1 MKPKAALADYFT
13 FSKKDRLAIIIFLI
27 VVGGLMALPLWLPQ
41 RPPALSALPDSVRR
55 RPVPLQD
62 AGESPEANR
71 SAGAPRYSPSSTDRD
86 AWRSAPLFP
95 FDPNQLDAAGWKKL
109 GLTDRAVGTL
119 MKYRERGGRF
129 RRPED
134 LAKIWSLPPGF
145 VERVLPYVRIADGG
159 SGSPGFARYP
169 DRSSS
174 NRNFPD
180 RSYPNR
186 EPRSPTILSVNEA
199 DSTAWESLPGI
210 GAKLAGRIVRY
221 RERLGGFSSVDQVG
235 EVWGLPDSSF
245 RKIRTQ
251 LQLNS
256 SGGDIRKLNLNIAT
270 KDELKNHP
278 YIRWNLANVL
288 VEYRQRH
295 GAFRSLDDLKKV
307 LILPDSVFK
316 KLLPYVAIE

>member
-1 MKPKAALADYFT
+1 
-13 FSKKDRLAIIIFLI
+13 
-27 VVGGLMALPLWLPQ
+27 
-41 RPPALSALPDSVRR
+41 
-55 RPVPLQD
+55 
-62 AGESPEANR
+62 
-71 SAGAPRYSPSSTDRD
+71 
-86 AWRSAPLFP
+86 
-95 FDPNQLDAAGWKKL
+95 PNVW
-109 GLTDRAVGTL
+109 
-119 MKYRERGGRF
+119 
-129 RRPED
+129 
-134 LAKIWSLPPGF
+134 
-145 VERVLPYVRIADGG
+145 IADGG

-174 NRNFPD
+174 IRNFTD

-186 EPRSPTILSVNEA
+186 EPRSAVLLSVNEA

-251 LQLNS
+251 LQFNS
-256 SGGDIRKLNLNIAT
+256 SGRSIRKLNLNTAT

-295 GAFRSLDDLKKV
+295 GALRSLDDLKKV

-316 KLLPYVAIE
+316 KLLPYVSIE